1 MTTNS
6 KILSLKSFSI
16 CSYVLAAGAG
26 RVFAVF
32 AVLVAMLFQNACSI
46 FDDEPIWFYC
56 GPFPV
61 GTKSFLNKKSFVNR
75 EVDDL
80 AYCKNQITTGSLS
93 GEHATD
99 VPYLNIDPPLESDI
113 EIPPIRDCMTKLTF
127 GWSLTELRDRFQE
140 DLGTCV
146 AQYDSTKLPSSGKKV
161 LYKFG
166 NLPEYWSTPSLQPDS
181 ARNRVVL
188 CMRSKNYCHIRNPKF
203 PSP

>member
-6 KILSLKSFSI
+6 KNLTLKLFSI
-16 CSYVLAAGAG
+16 CSNVPVVGAG
-26 RVFAVF
+26 RVL
-32 AVLVAMLFQNACSI
+32 AVLVVMLFQNSCSI
-46 FDDEPIWFYC
+46 FDGEPIWFYC
-56 GPFPV
+56 GPSPL
-61 GTKSFLNKKSFVNR
+61 GTNLFFSNKNSFVNR

-80 AYCKNQITTGSLS
+80 AYCEKQIMTGNLS

-99 VPYLNIDPPLESDI
+99 LPYLNIDPPLESDI

-146 AQYDSTKLPSSGKKV
+146 AQYDSIKLPSFGKKV

-166 NLPEYWSTPSLQPDS
+166 NIPEYWSTPSLQPDS